1 MPSRPETRAATALLH
16 ATGTAAASVI
26 AARLQ
31 AFSDPA
37 TLLSPWH
44 QSEARRMT
52 SEKLDAASQGM
63 QAAGIEL
70 ALLPA
75 RMLMIGARPAAWCFG
90 TAPTL
95 ADCVLVPQIYNA
107 QRFDT
112 PLNGLPR
119 TMAAFD
125 ACMALPAFQGAQPSA
140 CPDAEG

>member
-75 RMLMIGARPAAWCFG
+75 RMLMIGARPAAWTPAG
-90 TAPTL
+90 WMTAPGS
-95 ADCVLVPQIYNA
+95 
-107 QRFDT
+107 
-112 PLNGLPR
+112 GL
-119 TMAAFD
+119 
-125 ACMALPAFQGAQPSA
+125 QGRQAGI
-140 CPDAEG
+140 PDRQ

>member
-1 MPSRPETRAATALLH
+1 MSSRRETRAATALLH
-16 ATGTAAASVI
+16 ATGAAAASVI
-26 AARLQ
+26 AARVQ

-75 RMLMIGARPAAWCFG
+75 RMLMIGARPAAWTPAG
-90 TAPTL
+90 WMTACNDVAALWIGVGNAALRPARNTAVRNQRRL
-95 ADCVLVPQIYNA
+95 ARPH
-107 QRFDT
+107 R
-112 PLNGLPR
+112 
-119 TMAAFD
+119 
-125 ACMALPAFQGAQPSA
+125 
-140 CPDAEG
+140 